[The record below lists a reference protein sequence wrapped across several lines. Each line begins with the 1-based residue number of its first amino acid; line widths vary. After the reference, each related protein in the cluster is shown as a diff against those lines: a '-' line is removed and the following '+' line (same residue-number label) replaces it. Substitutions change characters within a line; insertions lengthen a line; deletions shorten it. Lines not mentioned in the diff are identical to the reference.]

1 MVLLADMKRYQ
12 TVSNFVA
19 QCMWRLVLNHFG
31 VYQNEGGLSRYLVR
45 WLSSRILHLL
55 TFSPQIVYYFAERT
69 ARRCGKR
76 HPLSVH
82 WWKKKKRKSNCA
94 QKESRKGGLVLER
107 EVNTREYRRTDKS
120 QGHCPSCYVYCAG
133 IGWKWKLNTETVPVC
148 PVAYSHE

>member
-1 MVLLADMKRYQ
+1 VVLLADMKRYQ

-82 WWKKKKRKSNCA
+82 WWKKKKEKQLCAKRKHKGWPGIRERS
-94 QKESRKGGLVLER
+94 KHSRIQ
-107 EVNTREYRRTDKS
+107 TDW
-120 QGHCPSCYVYCAG
+120 Q
-133 IGWKWKLNTETVPVC
+133 VPGSLPQLLRILC
-148 PVAYSHE
+148 RNWMEMKA